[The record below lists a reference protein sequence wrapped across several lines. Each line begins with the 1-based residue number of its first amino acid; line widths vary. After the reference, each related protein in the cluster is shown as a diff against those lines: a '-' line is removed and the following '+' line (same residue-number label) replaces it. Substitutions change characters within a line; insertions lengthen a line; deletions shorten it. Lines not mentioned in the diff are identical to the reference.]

1 MSLDGLF
8 LSHLAKELNE
18 ELTGGRIQ
26 KISQLGKTEF
36 LFGIRVNNQNKKL
49 YISLST
55 SLARINLT
63 SKNYPSDYLPGGF
76 CMFLRKYVEGGFI
89 RSITTLNHD
98 RILEMELEGRN
109 ELGDMTTLYLI
120 MEIFSRYTNLIILED
135 DRRVINAFKHV
146 SPFDSAE
153 RTIANGIEYTL
164 PEDERFDPDDF
175 GSIKKYLSVERTH
188 KDLVDNIKGISPI
201 IAMHVAKVGN
211 YKPEKVFEAYENT
224 MTMPLKPTMYLGDKA
239 DFYHLDIFEKNQ
251 RYFDTL
257 SDLLDHYYSEASSIE
272 RVKQIYKYLYGF
284 VKREY
289 KRKKTKLEK
298 LSVDLANALN
308 NDIWRIM
315 GDTLIA
321 CQHQIRRGD
330 SSFKGY
336 AYELEKEVEI
346 ELDQLLDPIQNANKY
361 YTKYKKRKVAVNHV
375 NEQIS
380 ITKRDIAY
388 LDELM
393 IQIQN
398 TQSLSDLLE
407 IQDDLIDNG
416 FLPRK
421 KREQSKKKPNYESYT
436 DELGINI
443 LVGKNNIQNNYLTH
457 KFAKKDYW
465 WFHVKQQTGSHVI
478 VCSQDELTEPTIR
491 MAANLA
497 ALNSKS
503 KASSSVAVDYTRV
516 RYIKKVPGMIGS
528 FVTYTNQKTIYID
541 PDIEK
546 IEA

>member
-1 MSLDGLF
+1 MSLDGCF

-89 RSITTLNHD
+89 RDITTLNHD

-120 MEIFSRYTNLIILED
+120 MEIFSRYTNLIILEE

-224 MTMPLKPTMYLGDKA
+224 MNMPLKPTMYLGDKA